1 MISVQYVS
9 KHYLEQ
15 VIFDN
20 ISFNLNSR
28 ERTALVGR
36 NGHGKTTLFRML
48 TGQEQCDE
56 GTIAV
61 PKNYRIGYLSQHI
74 NFTKPT
80 VLEEGCCSLPSDQE
94 GDDWKVKSVLSGLGF
109 SEDDFD
115 RDPSEFSGGYQIR
128 LNLAKVLVS
137 DPDLLLLDEPTNFLD
152 IVSIRWL
159 TGFLNNWKNEI
170 VIISHDRGFT
180 DSVATHTLG
189 IHRHKIVKIKGTTQ
203 EYYDRILKSEEIH
216 EKQRLNEDK
225 KRKQAES
232 FINSFRAKA
241 GHASLVQSRVKSL
254 EKQEV
259 LKKLE
264 KISTLSFSFNSA
276 PFPAKSIM
284 EAQDLTFAYNDDNS
298 PLIDHL
304 NFNVESND
312 KICIIGKNGKGKT
325 TLLKLLAG
333 ILSPSEGKV
342 RNHPQTKI
350 GYYEQANT
358 ADLNDK
364 LTVEEEIAS
373 TVSGIE
379 RGRVRSICGAMMF
392 SGDSALKK
400 VKVLSGG
407 EKCRTLLGKL
417 LVLPT
422 NILLLDEP
430 THHLD
435 MQSCEAMMDAIDNF
449 SGAVLMVTHN
459 EHILHRVANKLIVFH
474 HDKIFFFHGTYSQF
488 LDQIGWDDQESIKPS
503 KRSSAQESTTGLNKK
518 EKRKIRAEFN
528 ARRSKVLAPFEKKI
542 KGIEKNIEKAE
553 RQLQIDMESLI
564 KASHDQD
571 GATISKLSK
580 SSKQIQN
587 NINTLYEDLE
597 DATEK
602 YEYDRMKFEEEA
614 QQKALT

>member
-1 MISVQYVS
+1 MISVQDVS

-20 ISFNLNSR
+20 ISFNLNPR

-56 GTIAV
+56 GNIAV

-80 VLEEGCCSLPSDQE
+80 VLEEGCCSLPADQE
-94 GDDWKVKSVLSGLGF
+94 GDDWRVKSVLSGLGF

-137 DPDLLLLDEPTNFLD
+137 DPNLLLLDEPTNFLD

-189 IHRHKIVKIKGTTQ
+189 IHRHKIVKIKGNTQ

-264 KISTLSFSFNSA
+264 KISTLSFSFNFA

-284 EAQDLTFAYNDDNS
+284 EAQDLTFSYNGNDS

-304 NFNVESND
+304 NFNIESND

-358 ADLNDK
+358 ATLNDQ

-373 TVSGIE
+373 TVSSIE

-400 VKVLSGG
+400 IKVLSGG

-417 LVLPT
+417 LVMPT

-459 EHILHRVANKLIVFH
+459 EHILHRAANKLIVFH
-474 HDKIFFFHGTYSQF
+474 HDRIFFFHGTYSQF
-488 LDQIGWDDQESIKPS
+488 LEQIGWDDQESVKPNKKSS
-503 KRSSAQESTTGLNKK
+503 KQEDTKGLNKK

-528 ARRSKVLAPFEKKI
+528 AKRSKVLAPFEKKI
-542 KGIEKNIEKAE
+542 KNIEKEIEKAE
-553 RQLQIDMESLI
+553 LQFHRDTETLI
-564 KASHDQD
+564 KASHAQD
-571 GATISKLSK
+571 GVTISKLST
-580 SSKQIQN
+580 SIKQSQN
-587 NINTLYEDLE
+587 HIDTLYEELE
-597 DATEK
+597 NTNEE
-602 YEYDRMKFEEEA
+602 YELKKSQFEEDG
-614 QQKALT
+614 

>member
-1 MISVQYVS
+1 
-9 KHYLEQ
+9 
-15 VIFDN
+15 
-20 ISFNLNSR
+20 
-28 ERTALVGR
+28 
-36 NGHGKTTLFRML
+36 ML

-56 GTIAV
+56 GIIAV

-80 VLEEGCCSLPSDQE
+80 VLEEGCCTLPKDQE
-94 GDDWKVKSVLSGLGF
+94 GDDWRVKSVLSGLGF
-109 SEDDFD
+109 TEDDFD

-137 DPDLLLLDEPTNFLD
+137 DPNLLLLDEPTNFLD

-159 TGFLNNWKNEI
+159 TGFLNNWKNEV

-241 GHASLVQSRVKSL
+241 GHASFVQSRVKSL

-264 KISTLSFSFNSA
+264 KISTLSFSFNFA

-284 EAQDLTFAYNDDNS
+284 EAQDLTFSYNGNDS

-304 NFNVESND
+304 NFNIESND

-358 ADLNDK
+358 ATLNDQ

-373 TVSGIE
+373 TVSSIE

-400 VKVLSGG
+400 IKVLSGG

-417 LVLPT
+417 LVMPT

-459 EHILHRVANKLIVFH
+459 EHILHRAANKLIVFH
-474 HDKIFFFHGTYSQF
+474 HDRIFFFHGTYSQF
-488 LDQIGWDDQESIKPS
+488 LEQIGWDDQESVKPNKKSS
-503 KRSSAQESTTGLNKK
+503 KQEDTKGLNKK

-528 ARRSKVLAPFEKKI
+528 AKRSKVLAPFEKKI
-542 KGIEKNIEKAE
+542 KNIEKEIEKAE
-553 RQLQIDMESLI
+553 LQFHRDTETLI
-564 KASHDQD
+564 KASHAQD
-571 GATISKLSK
+571 GVTISKLST
-580 SSKQIQN
+580 SIKQSQN
-587 NINTLYEDLE
+587 HIDTLYEELE
-597 DATEK
+597 NTNEE
-602 YEYDRMKFEEEA
+602 YELKKSQFEEDG
-614 QQKALT
+614 